1 MSDTPIRRTRAFSVC
16 IAAGY
21 VVLSCAY
28 AVTLALGLAFLP
40 SPDEPISEPYFTLL
54 ELLILTMCPFLV
66 ALFADIHIQADA
78 DTRLFSL
85 VALVFAALL
94 AGVTACVHFAILVL
108 SRQPEI
114 AALSQFDLLLS
125 FRWPSLVYV
134 FDILAWDVFF
144 PLAAVFAAPAIRTGP
159 FAATVRALFRLSGA
173 LAAAGLAG
181 ILLSDM
187 QVRNIGI
194 IGYAGIFPVAALLL
208 ALRARRENVVK
219 NS

>member
-28 AVTLALGLAFLP
+28 AVTLALGLALLP

-66 ALFADIHIQADA
+66 ALFADIHVQADA
-78 DTRLFSL
+78 DRRVFSL

-94 AGVTACVHFAILVL
+94 AGLTACVHFAILVL

-114 AALSQFDLLLS
+114 VALPQFDLLFS
-125 FRWPSLVYV
+125 FRWPSLVYS

-144 PLAAVFAAPAIRTGP
+144 PLAAVFAAPAIRAGVYSRAIRVL
-159 FAATVRALFRLSGA
+159 FVLASMLAT
-173 LAAAGLAG
+173 AGLAG
-181 ILLSDM
+181 VFLSDM

-194 IGYAGIFPVAALLL
+194 IGYAVVFPAAALLIGL
-208 ALRARRENVVK
+208 QAWQDGMVK